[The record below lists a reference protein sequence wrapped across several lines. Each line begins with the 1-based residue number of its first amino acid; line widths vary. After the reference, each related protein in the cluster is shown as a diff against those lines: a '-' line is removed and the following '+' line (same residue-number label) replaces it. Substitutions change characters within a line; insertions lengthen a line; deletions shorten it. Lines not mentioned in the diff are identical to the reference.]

1 MPLEPDGN
9 VDRSALNEVLANMR
23 RDVPID
29 EIFVSE
35 GTANMLDDEIAI
47 YTAEPVAL
55 QGRHLSDDG
64 VLVCSSRAGMGPSTT
79 LDR

>member
-35 GTANMLDDEIAI
+35 GTATMLDDEIAI

-55 QGRHLSDDG
+55 QGSHLSDDG
-64 VLVCSSRAGMGPSTT
+64 VLVCSSRAGMGRSTT
-79 LDR
+79 WDR